1 MILNA
6 IYSKLVSESLLSFY
20 PTFVKKIDLSIF
32 LQMFTRLI
40 TYVLISLFFINYSF
54 IGGNLLK
61 QESLILSI
69 VNLFH
74 IYASYEGFKNLD
86 SGVSFSIF
94 NVYPLLILLFS
105 GVLWKPVYFI
115 GIVGLLFFIY
125 DNYNSNLKNNT
136 LNSNFNYGVLMIL
149 LAAVTEAI
157 IFFLV
162 RNIKTE
168 NNWNHLFISYFWG
181 AIITSIYLIFSDS
194 KELIT
199 NMDTNQTLTSTST
212 PTPVQISTHSN
223 KWFLLCTAIL
233 LNGIIGTI
241 GYYLRFYSIYRLN
254 PEIYSTLSY
263 FGIIMAYFYGI
274 FLNNES
280 INTYKIIG
288 TLLIIIS
295 NYAILQS

>member
-1 MILNA
+1 MNLNA
-6 IYSKLVSESLLSFY
+6 IFSKLFSESLLSFY

-32 LQMFTRLI
+32 LQMVTRLI

-54 IGGNLLK
+54 ISGNLLK
-61 QESLILSI
+61 QESILLSI
-69 VNLFH
+69 VNLVH
-74 IYASYEGFKNLD
+74 IYTSYEGFKNLD

-94 NVYPLLILLFS
+94 NIYPLLILLFS

-115 GIVGLLFFIY
+115 GIIGLLFFIY
-125 DNYNSNLKNNT
+125 ENYNSNKNNNT
-136 LNSNFNYGVLMIL
+136 LNSNYNYGVFMIL

-181 AIITSIYLIFSDS
+181 AIITSIYLLFSDS
-194 KELIT
+194 NEPILSI
-199 NMDTNQTLTSTST
+199 N
-212 PTPVQISTHSN
+212 STHSN
-223 KWFLLCTAIL
+223 KWFLIYIAIL
-233 LNGIIGTI
+233 FNGIIGTI

-254 PEIYSTLSY
+254 PEIYSMLSF

-288 TLLIIIS
+288 TLLIIMS
-295 NYAILQS
+295 NYYIFNS

>member
-20 PTFVKKIDLSIF
+20 PTFVKKIDLSIL
-32 LQMFTRLI
+32 LQMWTRLI

-54 IGGNLLK
+54 ITGNLLK
-61 QESLILSI
+61 QEGILLSI

-74 IYASYEGFKNLD
+74 IYTSYEGFKNLD

-94 NVYPLLILLFS
+94 NIYPLLILLFS
-105 GVLWKPVYFI
+105 GVLWKPVYFV
-115 GIVGLLFFIY
+115 GIIGLLFFIY
-125 DNYNSNLKNNT
+125 DNYNSSTKNKSSD
-136 LNSNFNYGVLMIL
+136 SNFNYGILMIF

-162 RNIKTE
+162 RNIETE
-168 NNWNHLFISYFWG
+168 NNWNHLFICYFWG
-181 AIITSIYLIFSDS
+181 AVISSIYLLF
-194 KELIT
+194 KGFNEET
-199 NMDTNQTLTSTST
+199 TLLNTTK
-212 PTPVQISTHSN
+212 SN
-223 KWFLLCTAIL
+223 SWFLICTAIL

-241 GYYLRFYSIYRLN
+241 GYYLRFYSIYRLD
-254 PEIYSTLSY
+254 PEIYSILSY
-263 FGIIMAYFYGI
+263 FGIVMAYFYGM

-280 INTYKIIG
+280 INTYKIVG

-295 NYAILQS
+295 NYLILQT

>member
-20 PTFVKKIDLSIF
+20 PTFVKKIELSVF
-32 LQMFTRLI
+32 LQMITRLI

-54 IGGNLLK
+54 ISDNLLK
-61 QESLILSI
+61 QESLLLSL

-74 IYASYEGFKNLD
+74 IYTSYEGFKNLD

-94 NVYPLLILLFS
+94 NIYPLLILLFS

-125 DNYNSNLKNNT
+125 DNYNSSVKNNSE
-136 LNSNFNYGVLMIL
+136 NNNFNYGIFMIF
-149 LAAVTEAI
+149 LAAITEAI

-162 RNIKTE
+162 RNVKSE
-168 NNWNHLFISYFWG
+168 NNWNHLFICYFWG
-181 AIITSIYLIFSDS
+181 AIILSIYSVFNSSDTPEIS
-194 KELIT
+194 EDIQNK
-199 NMDTNQTLTSTST
+199 STT
-212 PTPVQISTHSN
+212 KSN
-223 KWFLLCTAIL
+223 TWFLICIAIL

-241 GYYLRFYSIYRLN
+241 GYYLRFYSIYRLD
-254 PEIYSTLSY
+254 PEIYSVLSY

-274 FLNNES
+274 FLNNETVN
-280 INTYKIIG
+280 IYKIMG
-288 TLLIIIS
+288 TLLIIIA
-295 NYAILQS
+295 NYVVLL